1 MKINL
6 TEMMRLKGR
15 LIDINSELDSI
26 LTGIN
31 SEFDSIAGNINSSGL
46 HQSILNVQ
54 DKIKTLGYEFTK
66 DMTLLE
72 DFMSEQLTQYTITNE
87 EASNSLQNLVTLVQ
101 NVFDENGK
109 ILMSMSSASVI
120 AFSNGKKADPNI
132 GDRSSYDSGANLQ
145 EKFARKIGYSEE
157 KWKIV
162 DDSYYFFKEKGLSD
176 EQIAGIIGNMTQE
189 SALDLHCPTG
199 QYEGLFQWSKS
210 RKPAS
215 FDFESQLE
223 RAWEEIEYDRY
234 NGKVLASLSQTTT
247 VDDATYS
254 FAKWFEGYTGEMNLR
269 KDFAKAVY
277 YHIKN
282 DL

>member
-15 LIDINSELDSI
+15 LVDINSELESI
-26 LTGIN
+26 LSGIN
-31 SEFDSIAGNINSSGL
+31 LEFDSIAGNINSTGL

-54 DKIKTLGYEFTK
+54 DKIKTLSINFTEN
-66 DMTLLE
+66 MTSLQS
-72 DFMSEQLTQYTITNE
+72 FMEEQLSHYSITNE

-109 ILMSMSSASVI
+109 ILMSTVSASTI
-120 AFSNGKKADPNI
+120 AFGHGKMADSNI

-145 EKFARKIGYSEE
+145 EKFAAKIGYSEE

-199 QYEGLFQWSKS
+199 QYEGLFQWSRS
-210 RKPAS
+210 RRPDN
-215 FDFESQLE
+215 FDFQSQLDH
-223 RAWEEIEYDRY
+223 AWKEIEHDYYD
-234 NGKVLASLSQTTT
+234 GKVLTKLSETTT
-247 VDDATYS
+247 VEDATYS
-254 FAKWFEGYTGEMNLR
+254 FAKWFEGYTGEMDLR
-269 KDFAKAVY
+269 TDFAKAIY